1 MSLAKLTSISTQT
14 LSLLLE
20 RQRFQTLPSYSSD
33 STPNAPNNL
42 HLPQIAQNLNA
53 LRTGIL
59 SLEAKEGRSDAV
71 TLLRNQHERMRGMLG
86 PGEDAGVTS
95 LEPERIPEPPQRSQL
110 IPTPDSE
117 TVFTPYADDP
127 EAGPE
132 QMLQTQRLM
141 MDQQD
146 SQLDL
151 LSHSINRQR
160 DLSMQI
166 NEELDVHTGLLE
178 ELDTDIGTTENMLSG
193 ARRRLD
199 RVAKGAKNNGSAVT
213 IGALILVLL
222 ILIIVFKT

>member
-20 RQRFQTLPSYSSD
+20 RQRMQTLPSYSVD
-33 STPNAPNNL
+33 PLPAQPDNQ
-42 HLPQIAQNLNA
+42 HLTQIVQNLNS

-59 SLEAKEGRSDAV
+59 ALEAKDGRSEAV
-71 TLLRNQHERMRGMLG
+71 TLLRNQHERMHGMLG
-86 PGEDAGVTS
+86 PGEDEGVQS
-95 LEPERIPEPPQRSQL
+95 LELGRPPAPVRLMPSPPPEP
-110 IPTPDSE
+110 
-117 TVFTPYADDP
+117 VFTPYADDP
-127 EAGPE
+127 DAGPE
-132 QMLQTQRLM
+132 TMLQTQRLM

-146 SQLDL
+146 NQLDI
-151 LSHSINRQR
+151 LSRSINRQR
-160 DLSMQI
+160 DISLQI

-178 ELDTDIGTTENMLSG
+178 ELDTDLGRTGNMLSG

-213 IGALILVLL
+213 IGALILLLL